1 MNYII
6 PLTILGIII
15 YGTYKK
21 VNTYDLFL
29 DGAKEGITSIFN
41 ILPSILAMVFAVNIF
56 LKSGVLYYLLSFLEP
71 ILRANNLS
79 LEILAMAFLRPI
91 SGSASLA
98 ILNSIYSIY
107 GVDSFMGFLASVME
121 GSTDTTVYVLALYF
135 GSIKVTKIKYA
146 LKVGLFADLCGIVAA
161 FIISLIFF
169 N

>member
-15 YGTYKK
+15 YGACKK
-21 VNTYDLFL
+21 CNTYDLFL
-29 DGAKEGITSIFN
+29 DGAKEGISTIFN

-71 ILRANNLS
+71 ILEAHNLS

-98 ILNSIYSIY
+98 ILNSIFS
-107 GVDSFMGFLASVME
+107 A
-121 GSTDTTVYVLALYF
+121 TDTTVYVLALYF
-135 GSIKVTKIKYA
+135 GSIKITKIKYA
-146 LKVGLFADLCGIVAA
+146 LKVGLFADLCGIIAA